1 MLDNIGI
8 IVRVGEAAEAYAGVL
23 GKTADQLTDAERKQA
38 FLNATMEAARTKLGG
53 VGEEV
58 ASNAYTMQRFESAM
72 VNLQSEIGSAFLP
85 LILKTAEGLTEFVNA
100 LDADNIQR
108 WAAAVGV
115 GVATLVALN
124 VALVGAKASTW
135 AFTAALAKNPIGIM
149 AVTATLAAGSL
160 LELLGAFEES
170 EDAAYAN
177 KTALEAQQY
186 ALEALKDMASELTTV
201 SSQVTEEQKKGAK
214 ALQQR
219 LDILNATN
227 EFEKEFI
234 KLGHEASLEESLLIN
249 KLVAKNIKLKEEADL
264 IKERL
269 RLQRERIALDKKIS
283 KILEESK
290 EHRNIIDFINKGY
303 EEYWKNIDKTKVS
316 FLELIDSLEMMPD
329 LDEHLRINLKDKFGE
344 DIDVQISGIQ
354 ALSMAFQGATGHTKE
369 FNEVLSESM
378 VKSLEGMTATTGAAM
393 GLSDA
398 LFAHDKQLLD
408 QKTEGEIQAVLSSRK
423 SEKRKAAEIQ
433 NIKEK
438 AAIEERKLRAK
449 QKPFMIAEAISN
461 TAVGMSKAMALA
473 FPLNFIV
480 SGLIAATGAAQVA
493 TISAQKFAK
502 GGEFITDRPEIIQ
515 VGEAGREHVKITP
528 IDRPADRAL
537 GSSPITINF
546 SGNVLSQDFIEN
558 EAIPQIKEA
567 VRRGADLG
575 VA

>member
-1 MLDNIGI
+1 M
-8 IVRVGEAAEAYAGVL
+8 
-23 GKTADQLTDAERKQA
+23 
-38 FLNATMEAARTKLGG
+38 
-53 VGEEV
+53 
-58 ASNAYTMQRFESAM
+58 
-72 VNLQSEIGSAFLP
+72 
-85 LILKTAEGLTEFVNA
+85 
-100 LDADNIQR
+100 
-108 WAAAVGV
+108 
-115 GVATLVALN
+115 
-124 VALVGAKASTW
+124 
-135 AFTAALAKNPIGIM
+135 
-149 AVTATLAAGSL
+149 
-160 LELLGAFEES
+160 
-170 EDAAYAN
+170 
-177 KTALEAQQY
+177 
-186 ALEALKDMASELTTV
+186 
-201 SSQVTEEQKKGAK
+201 
-214 ALQQR
+214 
-219 LDILNATN
+219 
-227 EFEKEFI
+227 
-234 KLGHEASLEESLLIN
+234 
-249 KLVAKNIKLKEEADL
+249 
-264 IKERL
+264 
-269 RLQRERIALDKKIS
+269 
-283 KILEESK
+283 
-290 EHRNIIDFINKGY
+290 
-303 EEYWKNIDKTKVS
+303 
-316 FLELIDSLEMMPD
+316 DSLEMMPD
-329 LDEHLRINLKDKFGE
+329 LKDKFGE
-344 DIDVQISGIQ
+344 DVDVQISGIQ

-502 GGEFITDRPEIIQ
+502 GGEFVTDKPELIQ